1 MSNQQLVIDELPL
14 SVEENTVIVGIWDLG
29 LNDYL
34 TVMMTTDNCGGR
46 ALPFTAPKLW
56 NALRQNIK
64 AAKTVDSCKKS

>member
-1 MSNQQLVIDELPL
+1 MSNQQLVIDEWPL
-14 SVEENTVIVGIWDLG
+14 SVEENTVIVSIWDLG

-64 AAKTVDSCKKS
+64 AAKTVDSCKK